1 VFLLLVWFAPLIIFD
16 IDLTLGG
23 VVSKR
28 WRLCSEW
35 TAVWKVSGKPLE
47 IKKSYFVVF
56 EVLVD
61 EFLSYSCF
69 SFNAGRAHNIVVA
82 ERVVLNFM

>member
-28 WRLCSEW
+28 WRLCSER
-35 TAVWKVSGKPLE
+35 TAVWKVSGEPLE
-47 IKKSYFVVF
+47 IKKSYFVVYLKCSLTSF
-56 EVLVD
+56 YHILVSLLMQD
-61 EFLSYSCF
+61 GHTTLLLLKE
-69 SFNAGRAHNIVVA
+69 
-82 ERVVLNFM
+82 

>member
-1 VFLLLVWFAPLIIFD
+1 MEIVFGKD
-16 IDLTLGG
+16 
-23 VVSKR
+23 
-28 WRLCSEW
+28 CSGE
-35 TAVWKVSGKPLE
+35 PLE

-82 ERVVLNFM
+82 ER